1 MLNTIIFSN
10 EITVWWDKQWEL
22 ADDVSY
28 RLLLN
33 GKAVATTTKTHYSFH
48 NLFPETAYEIKVERT
63 DGESVA
69 EVLGILH
76 LTTPKEKK
84 RLDVTSYGAVG
95 DGQTLNTESLQR
107 AIDACGADE
116 CVYFPAGI
124 YMSGALDLHSDM
136 ELYLDQGAILQ
147 GTAKVDDYL
156 PRRWGRFEG
165 TELMCYSSLLNM
177 GTLDHTAGPNCRNIV
192 IRGGGA
198 ILGGGAAHCEAVI
211 ESELARLKND
221 PEQSPDDIK
230 ALESNRAL
238 LATVRPRLM
247 NISNCE
253 NVVITGLTMGYG
265 ASWNVHFMY
274 SRNIV
279 TYDCKIVSHDVWNG
293 DGWNPD
299 SSENCVIFNTE
310 FNTGDNSIA
319 IKSGKNLEGI
329 KIGRPSVGI
338 RVFDCHGG
346 KSLGI
351 GSEMSGGVSNIYIWD
366 CDFSASVMGLS
377 VKLNP
382 ERGGYMRNIVV
393 RNCRFSSIRARSR
406 YFVESSEPAENL
418 SVVEDFL
425 FQNIELT
432 GSPIVNDG
440 KKHPSEILLLA
451 GLDEKDHY
459 FNRFTFD
466 GLRIHN
472 RENGEPQKILIRN
485 TKNLTFKN
493 ISFD

>member
-22 ADDVSY
+22 SDNVSY

-33 GKAVATTTKTHYSFH
+33 GRVVAKTTKTHYSFH
-48 NLFPETAYEIKVERT
+48 NLSPETTYEVKAERT
-63 DGESVA
+63 EGEAVA
-69 EVLGILH
+69 EVLGVLH
-76 LTTPKEKK
+76 LTTLKEKK

-107 AIDACGADE
+107 AIDDCKENE
-116 CVYFPAGI
+116 CVYLPAGI
-124 YMSGALDLHSDM
+124 YMTGALDLHSNM
-136 ELYLDQGAILQ
+136 ELYLDEGAVLQ
-147 GTAKVDDYL
+147 GTANVDDYL
-156 PRRWGRFEG
+156 PFRLSRFEG
-165 TELMCYSSLLNM
+165 SELMGYSALLNM
-177 GTLDHTAGPNCRNIV
+177 GTLDHAAGPNCRNVV

-198 ILGGGAAHCEAVI
+198 ILGGGTAHCEAVM
-211 ESELARLKND
+211 ESEWARLTND
-221 PEQSPDDIK
+221 PEQSSEYIK
-230 ALESNRAL
+230 AVENNRAL
-238 LATVRPRLM
+238 LGLVRPRLINM
-247 NISNCE
+247 SNCE
-253 NVVITGLTMGYG
+253 NVVISGLTMGYG
-265 ASWNVHFMY
+265 ASWNVHFVY

-279 TYDCKIVSHDVWNG
+279 TYNCKIVSQGVWNG

-299 SSENCVIFNTE
+299 SSENCVIFGTE
-310 FNTGDNSIA
+310 FNTGDNCVA

-329 KIGRPSVGI
+329 KIGRPTLGVRI
-338 RVFDCHGG
+338 FDCRGG
-346 KSLGI
+346 KALGI
-351 GSEMSGGVSNIYIWD
+351 GSEMSGGISNVYIWD
-366 CDFSASVMGLS
+366 CDFTVSGIGLS
-377 VKLNP
+377 IKLNH
-382 ERGGYMRNIVV
+382 ERGGYMRNVVV
-393 RNCRFSSIRARSR
+393 RNCRCSNILVRGR
-406 YFVESSEPAENL
+406 YYVESSKPAENL

-432 GSPIVNDG
+432 GAPILNDG
-440 KKHPSEILLLA
+440 KWHPTEILLIE

-472 RENGEPQKILIRN
+472 RENGEPQKILIQN